1 MAHPFA
7 ERPSFRKGMTCHVV
21 PFAIVARCRLFCPVR
36 AWPLSGQSQAHRLG
50 AAEVRSGEAVVIKAD
65 ETIADDL
72 YVFGRQITIDGTI
85 EGDLI
90 AFGEKIT
97 INGTVKGDIAAAGQ
111 AVVLEGTSEDARIA
125 GQVLK
130 LGPKAKV
137 EGDVLAAG
145 MSLETEPESSIA
157 GDAFF
162 AGAQALLA
170 GQIDKDLKAALANCR
185 LAGTVG
191 GDVDFQVDGA
201 PGSDPL
207 PNFGPPPP
215 VALAS
220 VPGGLTVADT
230 AVITG
235 KLNYL
240 SPHEATIDEGAK
252 IGGINHTLPAP
263 PAAAGPAA
271 PPQNPLVTAGLSRLR
286 HVAGVLIIGLVA
298 LLCFPRWSTEWADN
312 IRTRPAASFFGGL
325 AGVTAFIGLLILV
338 ILAIVLVA
346 VLAGLASMS
355 ELMALVIVGGIVGY
369 GAMIVLVWLFAAFLA
384 EALTGLAIGRL
395 KLADSSLATRIIAM
409 IVGVVLL
416 ALVLSIPYAGALVA
430 SVVFLLGLGGFC
442 LWLVGADR
450 HPEPAPVIASV
461 PFPAA
466 LPAKPMK
473 G

>member
-1 MAHPFA
+1 MFRCL
-7 ERPSFRKGMTCHVV
+7 RPTLAATC
-21 PFAIVARCRLFCPVR
+21 FSLAAL
-36 AWPLSGQSQAHRLG
+36 LG
-50 AAEVRSGEAVVIKAD
+50 ATLLSARGASAAEIRGGETVVIKAD

-111 AVVLEGTSEDARIA
+111 AVVLEGTADDARIA

-130 LGPKAKV
+130 LGPKAQI

-145 MSLETEPESSIA
+145 FSLETEPQSKIA
-157 GDAFF
+157 GDALF

-170 GQIDKDLKAALANCR
+170 GQIDKDLKAGLGNLR
-185 LAGTVG
+185 LAGTIGGDADLEVG
-191 GDVDFQVDGA
+191 GQ
-201 PGSDPL
+201 PGSDPI
-207 PNFGPPPP
+207 PNFGPTPIPLP
-215 VALAS
+215 T
-220 VPGGLTVADT
+220 VPSGLTVADSAT
-230 AVITG
+230 VTG

-240 SPHEATIDEGAK
+240 SPHEAQIDEGAK

-271 PPQNPLVTAGLSRLR
+271 PPQNPYVAAALGRLR
-286 HVAGVLIIGLVA
+286 HVAGVLLVGLVV
-298 LLCFPRWSTEWADN
+298 LVCFPRWSTEWADN

-338 ILAIVLVA
+338 VLAIVLFA
-346 VLAGLASMS
+346 VLAGLATLS
-355 ELMALVIVGGIVGY
+355 ELVPLIIAGGIVGY

-409 IVGVVLL
+409 IIGVVLL
-416 ALVLSIPYAGALVA
+416 ALVLSVPYAGALVA
-430 SVVFLLGLGGFC
+430 SIVFLLGLGGFC
-442 LWLVGADR
+442 LWLVGQR
-450 HPEPAPVIASV
+450 EPQGAPVVASV

-466 LPAKPMK
+466 VPAKPMK
-473 G
+473 S